1 LMCDV
6 VIATESSHEPLDT
19 DGS

>member
-1 LMCDV
+1 MCDV